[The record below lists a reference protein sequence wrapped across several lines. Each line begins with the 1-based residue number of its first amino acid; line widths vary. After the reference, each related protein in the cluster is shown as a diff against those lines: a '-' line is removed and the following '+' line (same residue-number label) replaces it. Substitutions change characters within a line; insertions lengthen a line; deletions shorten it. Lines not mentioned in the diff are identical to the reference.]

1 MKTSIKLF
9 EVQYGFDSVK
19 SSIKMFEVNLDYDTP
34 WKKKISELSNQP
46 VLCA

>member
-1 MKTSIKLF
+1 MKTSIELF

-19 SSIKMFEVNLDYDTP
+19 SSIKMFEVNLMTRHK
-34 WKKKISELSNQP
+34 KKKISELSNQP

>member
-1 MKTSIKLF
+1 MKTPIELF

-34 WKKKISELSNQP
+34 
-46 VLCA
+46 